1 MLARNRDVLDAAHK
15 EIDSVIGAERLPDL
29 EDRTSLPYIECIL
42 KETLRCV
49 AFQFSYHQL
58 PFSSTFRMNPPTPL
72 GSSFVPFFLLGRG

>member
-49 AFQFSYHQL
+49 AF
-58 PFSSTFRMNPPTPL
+58 
-72 GSSFVPFFLLGRG
+72 